1 MQSKVINNPK
11 PTSADLTQRGHKL
24 SRPRQPY
31 AAALR
36 PRNLQ
41 LITMRL
47 PLPALVSILHRLSG
61 VLLFLSL
68 PAVLWLLQLSLASAA
83 DYDRAL
89 TMLQSWPTKLLLLAL
104 GWAFLHHFL
113 AGLRHLA
120 LDMDIGFD
128 LAQARLTSKLV
139 MAASLLLTVAVGVML
154 W

>member
-1 MQSKVINNPK
+1 MQLVS
-11 PTSADLTQRGHKL
+11 
-24 SRPRQPY
+24 
-31 AAALR
+31 
-36 PRNLQ
+36 
-41 LITMRL
+41 MRL

-89 TMLQSWPTKLLLLAL
+89 AMLQAWPARLLLLAL
-104 GWAFLHHFL
+104 AWAFLHHFL

-120 LDMDIGFD
+120 LDLHIGLD
-128 LAQARLTSKLV
+128 LAQARFTSKLV
-139 MAASLLLTVAVGVML
+139 MLASLLLTVVVGVML

>member
-1 MQSKVINNPK
+1 M
-11 PTSADLTQRGHKL
+11 AQRGL
-24 SRPRQPY
+24 ARPRE
-31 AAALR
+31 AHTSALR
-36 PRNLQ
+36 PRNLR
-41 LITMRL
+41 LTTMRL

-89 TMLQSWPTKLLLLAL
+89 TMLQSWPAKLLLLAL

-120 LDMDIGFD
+120 LDMDIGLD

-139 MAASLLLTVAVGVML
+139 MAASLLLTLVVGAL
-154 W
+154 IW